1 MNYVIIEG
9 QTTNGTTAIVTPA
22 VYSDRIEAE
31 AVFLEKCAAAR
42 RSGLDKHFVK
52 LLDDEGNKIALKCY
66 TK

>member
-1 MNYVIIEG
+1 MNYIIIEG
-9 QTTNGTTAIVTPA
+9 QTTNGATAIVTPA

-42 RSGLDKHFVK
+42 RSGLDKHFAL
-52 LLDDEGNKIALKCY
+52 LLDDEGKKIALKCF